1 MTIRQSLALISMF
14 ALFVTVSFAQRVEAL
29 PEAMT
34 VVAKSLAEHYGVP
47 GDSVTALLDKGVSV
61 ESLTELLL
69 VKESSGQPF
78 DKVTDL
84 YSEQGDSIE
93 KTADELGVAA
103 EKYSAKNVQA
113 AIDKAKADIATS
125 ASNKAAEE
133 TGKAVNSLLGG
144 LSSE

>member
-1 MTIRQSLALISMF
+1 MTIRASLALISIF
-14 ALFVTVSFAQRVEAL
+14 ALCVTLSLAPRAEAL

-34 VVAKSLAEHYGVP
+34 VVATSLAEHYGVP
-47 GDSVTALLDKGVSV
+47 GGSVTALLDNGMSMETV
-61 ESLTELLL
+61 TQLLL

-84 YSEQGDSIE
+84 FSAQGNSI
-93 KTADELGVAA
+93 KKAAAELNVAA

-113 AIDKAKADIATS
+113 AIDKAKADIANS

-133 TGKAVNSLLGG
+133 TGKAMKSLMGG

>member
-1 MTIRQSLALISMF
+1 MFVLSVAVFLAPR
-14 ALFVTVSFAQRVEAL
+14 AEAV

-34 VVAKSLAEHYGVP
+34 VVAKSLAQHYGVP
-47 GDSVTALLDKGVSV
+47 GDSATALLDNGISM
-61 ESLTELLL
+61 ESLTQLLL

-84 YSEQGDSIE
+84 YTEQGDSIQ
-93 KTADELGVAA
+93 KTADKLKVGADT
-103 EKYSAKNVQA
+103 YSAENVQA
-113 AIDKAKADIATS
+113 AIDKAKADAATT

-144 LSSE
+144 LSGE

>member
-1 MTIRQSLALISMF
+1 MTIRPGLALISTF
-14 ALFVTVSFAQRVEAL
+14 VLFVTVSLAPRAEAL

-47 GDSVTALLDKGVSV
+47 GDSVTALLDDGVSM
-61 ESLTELLL
+61 ESLTQLLL
-69 VKESSGQPF
+69 VMESSGQAF

-84 YSEQGDSIE
+84 YSEQGNSIQ
-93 KTADELGVAA
+93 KTAEELEVAA

-113 AIDKAKADIATS
+113 AIDKAKTDAATS

-133 TGKAVNSLLGG
+133 TGKAMKSLMGG
-144 LSSE
+144 LSGD

>member
-1 MTIRQSLALISMF
+1 MTIRASLALISIF
-14 ALFVTVSFAQRVEAL
+14 ALFVTLSLAPRAEAL

-47 GDSVTALLDKGVSV
+47 GGSVTALLDNGMSMETV
-61 ESLTELLL
+61 TQLLL
-69 VKESSGQPF
+69 VKESSGQSF

-84 YSEQGDSIE
+84 FSAQGNSI
-93 KTADELGVAA
+93 KKAAAELNVAA

-113 AIDKAKADIATS
+113 AIDKATADIAAS

-133 TGKAVNSLLGG
+133 TGKAMKSLMGG
-144 LSSE
+144 LSSD

>member
-1 MTIRQSLALISMF
+1 MTLRPRLVLIAMF
-14 ALFVTVSFAQRVEAL
+14 ALFVTVSLAPRAEGL

-47 GDSVTALLDKGVSV
+47 GDSVTALLDNGMSM
-61 ESLTELLL
+61 ESLTQLLL

-84 YSEQGDSIE
+84 YSEQGNSIQ
-93 KTADELGVAA
+93 KTADKLGVAA
-103 EKYSAKNVQA
+103 EKYSAENVQA
-113 AIDKAKADIATS
+113 AIDKAKADAATS

-133 TGKAVNSLLGG
+133 TGKAVNSLMGG

>member
-1 MTIRQSLALISMF
+1 MTIRASLALISIC
-14 ALFVTVSFAQRVEAL
+14 ALCVTLSLAPRAEAL

-34 VVAKSLAEHYGVP
+34 VVATSLAEHYGVP
-47 GDSVTALLDKGVSV
+47 GGSVTALLDNGMSMETV
-61 ESLTELLL
+61 TQLLL

-84 YSEQGDSIE
+84 YSEQGNSIQ
-93 KTADELGVAA
+93 KTAEELDVAA

-113 AIDKAKADIATS
+113 AIDKAKADAATK

-144 LSSE
+144 LSNE

>member
-1 MTIRQSLALISMF
+1 MTIRPSLALISMF
-14 ALFVTVSFAQRVEAL
+14 ALFVASLAPRAEAL

-47 GDSVTALLDKGVSV
+47 GDSGTALLGNGMSLESV
-61 ESLTELLL
+61 TQLLL

-84 YSEQGDSIE
+84 YSEQGNSIQ
-93 KTADELGVAA
+93 KTADELDVAA

-113 AIDKAKADIATS
+113 AIDKAKADTATS

-144 LSSE
+144 LSNE

>member
-1 MTIRQSLALISMF
+1 MTLRLSLALSSMF
-14 ALFVTVSFAQRVEAL
+14 VLSVTVFLAPRAEAV

-47 GDSVTALLDKGVSV
+47 GDSVTALLDNGMSM
-61 ESLTELLL
+61 ESLTQLLL

-84 YSEQGDSIE
+84 YSEQGNSIQ
-93 KTADELGVAA
+93 KTADELDVAA
-103 EKYSAKNVQA
+103 KKYSAENVQA
-113 AIDKAKADIATS
+113 AIDKAKADMATS

-133 TGKAVNSLLGG
+133 TDKAVNSLMGG
-144 LSSE
+144 LLSE

>member
-1 MTIRQSLALISMF
+1 MTIRPSLALISMF
-14 ALFVTVSFAQRVEAL
+14 ALFVTVSLAPRAEAL

-47 GDSVTALLDKGVSV
+47 GDSVTALLGNGMSMESV
-61 ESLTELLL
+61 TQLLL
-69 VKESSGQPF
+69 VKESSGQSF

-84 YSEQGDSIE
+84 YSEQGNSIQ
-93 KTADELGVAA
+93 KTADELDVEA
-103 EKYSAKNVQA
+103 EKYSAENVQA
-113 AIDKAKADIATS
+113 AIDKAKADVATS

-133 TGKAVNSLLGG
+133 TGKAVNSLMGG